1 MRCVTAPLSLGAVND
16 CKFYTPH
23 PTPLPQGAREY
34 GEKFATARM
43 CALKGLEQSEGL
55 QVKSVFFFFGS
66 LFLFASQQKEKVNK
80 GSITYIM
87 LTFIHNTLILC
98 N

>member
-1 MRCVTAPLSLGAVND
+1 MGNRAVVLRRGERLQIL
-16 CKFYTPH
+16 H
-23 PTPLPQGAREY
+23 PSPYPLPQGAREY
-34 GEKFATARM
+34 DEKFATARM

-80 GSITYIM
+80 RHTHSGFY
-87 LTFIHNTLILC
+87 L
-98 N
+98 